1 MRAGRADPARYEE
14 PPVDGGELF
23 LFAAALQREA
33 IKEKRDE
40 ERRLTRMPT
49 TLCSCGAPKELAL
62 LQTSASRPAR
72 TSQPQEQRTMITSHF
87 KVS

>member
-1 MRAGRADPARYEE
+1 MRAGRADPARDEE
-14 PPVDGGELF
+14 PPVDGGEL
-23 LFAAALQREA
+23 LIFAATLQREA
-33 IKEKRDE
+33 VRKKRE
-40 ERRLTRMPT
+40 EDRRLTRIPT

-72 TSQPQEQRTMITSHF
+72 TSQPQEQRTMVTSHF